1 MVSIVTKKI
10 KGNNYLYLVESI
22 RKGEKVIQKTVK
34 YIGVKRPILNEEFE
48 CMELSYQDK
57 DWVLIEFKDELPY
70 TSHQKMKDASNTYK
84 KYINFLDNTSK
95 EKEKE
100 RFLSRFIASSNAIE
114 GSTLTPKE
122 TYDFLFN
129 DVVPKNHTKKEIF
142 MATNL
147 LDAWKYLEENCSE
160 LPTHENLFELHKRV
174 NKGIESDETL
184 GKYKVVQNYIGN
196 VYTTSFLF
204 VKEKIEMLLKWIKAA
219 YNEVDD
225 FEVAFQ
231 SHAQFEIIH
240 PFVDGNG
247 RVGRLLLNWLLMLK
261 DLMPL
266 AIRSERRNDYISALD
281 NARKGKLEA
290 ISKFCFEEYME
301 QYKFV

>member
-122 TYDFLFN
+122 THDFLFN

-147 LDAWKYLEENCSE
+147 LDAWKYLEENCQKF
-160 LPTHENLFELHKRV
+160 PTDEDLFELHKRV
-174 NKGIESDETL
+174 NNGIESDATL

-196 VYTTSFLF
+196 VYTSSFLF
-204 VKEKIEMLLKWIKAA
+204 VNEKMTKLLKWIKAA
-219 YNEVDD
+219 YKEVDD

-247 RVGRLLLNWLLMLK
+247 RVGRLVLNWLLMMK
-261 DLMPL
+261 GLMPL
-266 AIRSERRNDYISALD
+266 AIRSGRRNDYISALD

-290 ISKFCFEEYME
+290 ISKFCIEEYME